1 MDLERSL
8 NLEDM
13 QRSWIKRGRRQG
25 CMRSKLLSLANLYT
39 HTLSPALSPS
49 IRRRAAGS
57 LPFQKLQSSDRI
69 SYRMRRMAFVMN
81 SHPLQPSFGLE
92 FVQRGGDF
100 DGREF
105 RIRGSLSTKSCK
117 EFERKLVAQCVDRVS
132 SEGESSGRASGLEYL
147 DQNCVLNG
155 AFEASTTDGLLSFL
169 EETNSVNLELITRG
183 TGDSIGLRDFD
194 PDSSNQTLSS
204 STSASSEMVTSSTH
218 GGFNASQ
225 ESMPSMNLGAAETIF
240 EQCCGRSQVK
250 SAGVWGAMQS
260 VSVDEAVAVTCNQS
274 LVSAIGH
281 QSTLRASS
289 RHKLL
294 AASKGAVETA
304 DSESEHPLVDGD
316 ILDRVETLRR
326 VIADYSYQ
334 YHTLGNPLISDSA
347 YDALVRELKD
357 LESKLPAEASEESVT
372 AKVGAPPPLEI
383 AKVRHAVPM
392 LSLAAVYKE
401 DELKAWHERL
411 QQRLNRM
418 SNGEQPSTGAWVVE
432 PKVDGIALTL
442 LYERGKLVCAAT
454 RGDGAEGEDVTHNA
468 RNLKGVPEVLSDH
481 HKEINLQESVLEVR
495 GEVYMTLLDFQELN
509 DMKVK
514 GGEKP
519 FANPRNATAG
529 SMRILKN
536 RDGDDRRLSFMAY
549 AILSPEDNVSA
560 GVETPPRLV
569 RAQWDALNLLKQL
582 DFSVNDDNRKF
593 ASFDDAL
600 HYATRWRDSR
610 STLKYESD
618 GVVFKIND
626 LATQAKL
633 GVVGSDPRWAV
644 AWKFAATEVV
654 TILEGIEL
662 SIGRSGAIIPNAR
675 LKPVGLGGVT
685 ISRASLHNFG
695 MVEKLGICEGDHVV
709 VQRAGDVIPQVVQVL
724 RELRSDHMHS
734 WVPPDRCPFCNG
746 ELTVS
751 KDNNITSCCN
761 NKCPGRH
768 SRKIKHFAK
777 TLFKGL
783 GPSILSDLE
792 EAGMVVDPADFY
804 ALDVVS
810 LSRLDGLGEK
820 SAAKLVK
827 AIEESKGKALWE
839 LITALGIP
847 SVGVTAAKLL
857 EQWFGSMER
866 LLVASREELLLV
878 PGIGTV
884 SASAIHDWCTD
895 PFNVQLVSSIKE
907 AGFSPTFNDP
917 EIENHA
923 AGNALSDSASQTTTS
938 KVRTTDSEESKG
950 NVETPRL
957 QGKNVVVTGEFE
969 EYSREQIEQLVVLN
983 GGQLRKSVNS
993 KTSFIVAGQ
1002 SPGPSKMTKAAQ
1014 LAVPVLDIS
1023 SFQQLLENDSR
1034 PDNSIHS
1041 PAPEVKVAVS
1051 G

>member
-334 YHTLGNPLISDSA
+334 YHTLGNPLI
-347 YDALVRELKD
+347 R
-357 LESKLPAEASEESVT
+357 
-372 AKVGAPPPLEI
+372 
-383 AKVRHAVPM
+383 
-392 LSLAAVYKE
+392 
-401 DELKAWHERL
+401 
-411 QQRLNRM
+411 
-418 SNGEQPSTGAWVVE
+418 
-432 PKVDGIALTL
+432 
-442 LYERGKLVCAAT
+442 
-454 RGDGAEGEDVTHNA
+454 
-468 RNLKGVPEVLSDH
+468 
-481 HKEINLQESVLEVR
+481 
-495 GEVYMTLLDFQELN
+495 
-509 DMKVK
+509 
-514 GGEKP
+514 
-519 FANPRNATAG
+519 
-529 SMRILKN
+529 
-536 RDGDDRRLSFMAY
+536 
-549 AILSPEDNVSA
+549 
-560 GVETPPRLV
+560 
-569 RAQWDALNLLKQL
+569 
-582 DFSVNDDNRKF
+582 
-593 ASFDDAL
+593 
-600 HYATRWRDSR
+600 
-610 STLKYESD
+610 
-618 GVVFKIND
+618 
-626 LATQAKL
+626 
-633 GVVGSDPRWAV
+633 
-644 AWKFAATEVV
+644 
-654 TILEGIEL
+654 
-662 SIGRSGAIIPNAR
+662 
-675 LKPVGLGGVT
+675 
-685 ISRASLHNFG
+685 
-695 MVEKLGICEGDHVV
+695 
-709 VQRAGDVIPQVVQVL
+709 
-724 RELRSDHMHS
+724 
-734 WVPPDRCPFCNG
+734 
-746 ELTVS
+746 
-751 KDNNITSCCN
+751 
-761 NKCPGRH
+761 
-768 SRKIKHFAK
+768 
-777 TLFKGL
+777 
-783 GPSILSDLE
+783 
-792 EAGMVVDPADFY
+792 
-804 ALDVVS
+804 
-810 LSRLDGLGEK
+810 
-820 SAAKLVK
+820 
-827 AIEESKGKALWE
+827 
-839 LITALGIP
+839 
-847 SVGVTAAKLL
+847 
-857 EQWFGSMER
+857 
-866 LLVASREELLLV
+866 
-878 PGIGTV
+878 
-884 SASAIHDWCTD
+884 
-895 PFNVQLVSSIKE
+895 
-907 AGFSPTFNDP
+907 
-917 EIENHA
+917 
-923 AGNALSDSASQTTTS
+923 
-938 KVRTTDSEESKG
+938 
-950 NVETPRL
+950 
-957 QGKNVVVTGEFE
+957 
-969 EYSREQIEQLVVLN
+969 
-983 GGQLRKSVNS
+983 
-993 KTSFIVAGQ
+993 
-1002 SPGPSKMTKAAQ
+1002 
-1014 LAVPVLDIS
+1014 
-1023 SFQQLLENDSR
+1023 
-1034 PDNSIHS
+1034 
-1041 PAPEVKVAVS
+1041 
-1051 G
+1051 

>member
-81 SHPLQPSFGLE
+81 SHPLRPSFGLE

-132 SEGESSGRASGLEYL
+132 SEGESSGRASGLKYL

-225 ESMPSMNLGAAETIF
+225 ESVPSMNLGAAETIF

>member
-81 SHPLQPSFGLE
+81 SHPLRPSFGLE

-132 SEGESSGRASGLEYL
+132 SE
-147 DQNCVLNG
+147 
-155 AFEASTTDGLLSFL
+155 
-169 EETNSVNLELITRG
+169 
-183 TGDSIGLRDFD
+183 
-194 PDSSNQTLSS
+194 
-204 STSASSEMVTSSTH
+204 EMVTSSTH

>member
-1 MDLERSL
+1 M
-8 NLEDM
+8 
-13 QRSWIKRGRRQG
+13 
-25 CMRSKLLSLANLYT
+25 
-39 HTLSPALSPS
+39 
-49 IRRRAAGS
+49 
-57 LPFQKLQSSDRI
+57 
-69 SYRMRRMAFVMN
+69 
-81 SHPLQPSFGLE
+81 
-92 FVQRGGDF
+92 
-100 DGREF
+100 
-105 RIRGSLSTKSCK
+105 
-117 EFERKLVAQCVDRVS
+117 
-132 SEGESSGRASGLEYL
+132 
-147 DQNCVLNG
+147 
-155 AFEASTTDGLLSFL
+155 
-169 EETNSVNLELITRG
+169 
-183 TGDSIGLRDFD
+183 
-194 PDSSNQTLSS
+194 
-204 STSASSEMVTSSTH
+204 
-218 GGFNASQ
+218 
-225 ESMPSMNLGAAETIF
+225 
-240 EQCCGRSQVK
+240 
-250 SAGVWGAMQS
+250 
-260 VSVDEAVAVTCNQS
+260 
-274 LVSAIGH
+274 
-281 QSTLRASS
+281 
-289 RHKLL
+289 
-294 AASKGAVETA
+294 
-304 DSESEHPLVDGD
+304 
-316 ILDRVETLRR
+316 
-326 VIADYSYQ
+326 
-334 YHTLGNPLISDSA
+334 
-347 YDALVRELKD
+347 RELKD

>member
-81 SHPLQPSFGLE
+81 SHPLRPSFGLE

-132 SEGESSGRASGLEYL
+132 SEGESSGRASGLKYL

>member
-81 SHPLQPSFGLE
+81 SHPLRPSFGLE

-132 SEGESSGRASGLEYL
+132 SEGESSGRASGLKYL

-392 LSLAAVYKE
+392 LSLAAVYK